1 MKTRHKFG
9 KALKL
14 TRKAKGLTQED
25 FSIISSRTYMST
37 LERAIYSPT
46 LDKIDGLAE
55 TLNVHPLT
63 LLTLSYL
70 PTKNKKKL
78 DVLLKKVTK
87 QINEILE
94 D

>member
-1 MKTRHKFG
+1 MKIKHLFG

-25 FSIISSRTYMST
+25 FGIISSRTYLSA
-37 LERAIYSPT
+37 LERGLYSPT
-46 LDKIDGLAE
+46 LEKIELLA
-55 TLNVHPLT
+55 TTMDIHPLT

-70 PTKNKKKL
+70 PSKTDKKL